1 MHKSG
6 FRRIVLDAALAC
18 VFASPAIAKA
28 PSAPPAAAAPT
39 LQQSFDRATDAAAK
53 GDCATAL
60 PIFERLAADQHIKP
74 GSLPAATIAVRR
86 GICLAGNHR
95 YEDAEQQILAGLPIL
110 RNAGPDMAADV
121 AEGEEALGNIAMAR
135 RDHDGAVAHFKAAVD
150 LRSEAFRA
158 LPLVRLA
165 QVSQF
170 DASDAPLAYLNE
182 AQRIVSAAPK
192 PDRPSLAAIHTVRGK
207 IFMNRGRDKEALAEL
222 KLALSLS
229 GGLTD
234 HVSLADASMRGDL
247 AEAALLNG
255 QKDQA
260 RLYLAYTG
268 AGRIKASPFAV
279 AASMAPPQC
288 GPETGLSPNDSA
300 IVEFGIDKDGDVP
313 FASTVYTRG
322 DYAVASAFAQAVEQW
337 YWRPEDLAKIPPFY
351 KMLTRVELR
360 CSATGGD
367 LPGVTAPLRQQFETW
382 AKSGLDGIDLSSAK
396 LGSNLDR
403 LAGLAKQREASSDLP
418 GAVAALTARGILNP
432 HTGPVA
438 LIDFDRAL
446 ALAGTAH
453 LPGEVVDAILVFR
466 YEAETR
472 DSRKASRR
480 DGPASVD
487 AMLHRYTALSGDAL
501 ANDTLLVLATPLAP
515 GVSRRADAE
524 TMLRRIADDSR
535 LAEHHPLRQ
544 VALLRLANLTAAD
557 GKLDEAHA
565 YFQKTGLSEEQCS
578 LIGVSPAMKSSGAS
592 SSDFPMEAMRYGFEG
607 WVNLEFDINANGT
620 TANARPVI
628 AYPPFVFVDAAS
640 GMARDIRYQA
650 SYRPSGSLACSAH
663 RQTIQFEFPQ
673 NR

>member
-1 MHKSG
+1 MRKSCVRG
-6 FRRIVLDAALAC
+6 IALHA
-18 VFASPAIAKA
+18 VFACFFVSPVVAVA
-28 PSAPPAAAAPT
+28 PSAPPAGTAPT
-39 LQQSFDRATDAAAK
+39 LQQSFDQATDAAAK

-60 PIFERLAADQHIKP
+60 PIFERLATDRRLKS
-74 GSLPAATIAVRR
+74 GSLPSGTIAVRR
-86 GICLAGNHR
+86 GICLAGDQR
-95 YEDAEQQILAGLPIL
+95 YDDAEQQILVGLPIL

-121 AEGEEALGNIAMAR
+121 AEGEEALGNIAIAR
-135 RDHDGAVAHFKAAVD
+135 RDHDGAIAHFKAAID
-150 LRSEAFRA
+150 LRPEPLRGV
-158 LPLVRLA
+158 LLVRLA

-170 DASDAPLAYLNE
+170 DAGDAPLVYLDE
-182 AQRIVSAAPK
+182 AQRIFGAAPK
-192 PDRPSLAAIHTVRGK
+192 PDRSSLAAIHTVRGRV
-207 IFMNRGRDKEALAEL
+207 FMNRGRNKEALAEL
-222 KLALSLS
+222 KLALSFS

-234 HVSLADASMRGDL
+234 RISLADASMRGDL

-260 RLYLAYTG
+260 RIYLAYTG

-288 GPETGLSPNDSA
+288 GPETGLSPKDSA
-300 IVEFGIDKDGDVP
+300 IVEFGIDDAGDVP

-351 KMLTRVELR
+351 KTLTRVELR

-367 LPGVTAPLRQQFETW
+367 LPGVTVPLRQRFETW
-382 AKSGLDGIDLSSAK
+382 AKFSLDGIDLSSAK

-403 LAGLAKQREASSDLP
+403 LASLAKRREASGDLP

-432 HTGPVA
+432 YIGPAA
-438 LIDFDRAL
+438 LVDFDRAL
-446 ALAGTAH
+446 TLARTAH
-453 LPGEVVDAILVFR
+453 LPSDVVDAILVFR
-466 YEAETR
+466 HEAEAR
-472 DSRKASRR
+472 GSHKAARS
-480 DGPASVD
+480 DDPAGVD
-487 AMLHRYTALSGDAL
+487 AILHEYPALSEDAL
-501 ANDTLLVLATPLAP
+501 ASDTLLVLVTPSAP
-515 GVSRRADAE
+515 SVGQRADAE
-524 TMLRRIADDSR
+524 ATLHRVADDTR

-544 VALLRLANLTAAD
+544 VALLRLANLTATE
-557 GKLDEAHA
+557 GKLDDAHA
-565 YFQKTGLSEEQCS
+565 YFLKTGLSEEQCS

-592 SSDFPMEAMRYGFEG
+592 SNDFPMEALQYGFEG

-650 SYRPSGSLACSAH
+650 SYRPSDSLACSAH
-663 RQTIQFEFPQ
+663 RETIRFQIPQ
-673 NR
+673 NH